1 MKREIL
7 FRGKRLDNGR
17 WVKGFYSNLYDEEKC
32 EEQSIITYQKFYA
45 ADMSYPY
52 PSVNTVDAEVDPETV
67 GQLWMQIGKLKIFEG
82 DVFEFPKHNVR
93 FVVKYNEKRHQFCI
107 AHPDELDL
115 KYFNP
120 WQCPDE
126 SWIEEFMEDAVLIG
140 NIYDNKELLK

>member
-1 MKREIL
+1 MKRIHL
-7 FRGKRLDNGR
+7 YRGKRLNNGQ
-17 WVKGFYSNLYDEEKC
+17 WVEGSLIGEDVIVGNIVDFEEDYFTTEFWYK
-32 EEQSIITYQKFYA
+32 
-45 ADMSYPY
+45 
-52 PSVNTVDAEVDPETV
+52 VVPETV
-67 GQLWMQIGKLKIFEG
+67 GQLWMQIGKLKLFEG

-107 AHPDELDL
+107 AHPDELGL

-126 SWIEEFMEDAVLIG
+126 SWIEEFMKDAVLIG